1 MDMICGDIWIY
12 GYIYIYLG
20 KFHHDRALFSLTI
33 IKVSKGNDSQMAPRF
48 RLVKYYNL
56 PR

>member
-1 MDMICGDIWIY
+1 MICGDIWIY